1 MVDSINRTRP
11 ITDIQQQGHL
21 ADLIAREQERIST
34 GRNFNRPSEAPTS
47 WLEISSISRQSAIN
61 DSWLSNVS
69 RARIL
74 GQQAESTLDTM
85 ASGAARARELMVLAS
100 NETLA
105 PQDREIIALEMENLR
120 DQFIQ
125 LADARDSYDGQLF
138 HNGNPIQIRV
148 DNNVLLTPTPNLD
161 AVTGSVALEA
171 GGKAALTQIMNDT
184 IDSVRTG
191 TAAERATQLGQMDDV
206 NDHFA
211 ALLADQGLL
220 LNRLDDQQSR
230 IEEARL
236 NATERRATLENVD
249 VAEALSRFQSLLV
262 NLEAAQRL
270 YAQSSSASLFRL
282 VS

>member
-11 ITDIQQQGHL
+11 ITDIQQQGDL

-34 GRNFNRPSEAPTS
+34 GRSFNRPSEAPTS

-105 PQDREIIALEMENLR
+105 PQDREIIALEMENLH

-171 GGKAALTQIMNDT
+171 GGTAALTQIMNDT
-184 IDSVRTG
+184 IDAVRTG
-191 TAAERATQLGQMDDV
+191 TAAERATQLDQMDDV